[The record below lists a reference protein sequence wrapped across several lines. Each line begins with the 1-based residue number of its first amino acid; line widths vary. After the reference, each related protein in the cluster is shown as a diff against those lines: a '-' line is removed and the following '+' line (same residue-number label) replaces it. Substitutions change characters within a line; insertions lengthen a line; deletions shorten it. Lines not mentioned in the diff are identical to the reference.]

1 MTAKKSQENKLE
13 DAEIKL
19 NKEENKEKKS
29 GVKKDKYFYAVGRRK
44 TAVAQIFLYT
54 GTGFKEDSSV
64 VNNMSVENYFPTSTS
79 QSTFFAPFKAV
90 GLADKAKVS
99 VLVRGGGKQSQVEAA
114 CLGIARALVKFDGN
128 LKKTLK
134 GFGFLTRDA
143 RKVER
148 KKPGLKKARRAPQWK
163 KR

>member
-1 MTAKKSQENKLE
+1 MSVKKSQENKLA
-13 DAEIKL
+13 DAEVKP
-19 NKEENKEKKS
+19 NKKENKEKKN
-29 GVKKDKYFYAVGRRK
+29 GTKKDKYFYAVGRRK

-54 GTGFKEDSSV
+54 GAEFKENNSV
-64 VNNMSVENYFPTSTS
+64 VNNMSVGNYFPTSTS
-79 QSTFFAPFKAV
+79 QNIFFAPFRAV
-90 GLADKAKVS
+90 GMKDKAKVS
-99 VLVRGGGKQSQVEAA
+99 VLVRGGGKQGQVEAV

-134 GFGFLTRDA
+134 SFGFLTRDA

>member
-1 MTAKKSQENKLE
+1 MAVKKSQEKTPANTEVKPS
-13 DAEIKL
+13 
-19 NKEENKEKKS
+19 KEENKEKKS
-29 GVKKDKYFYAVGRRK
+29 VAKKDKYFYAVGRRK

-54 GTGFKEDSSV
+54 GAGLKKDGSV
-64 VNNMSVENYFPTSTS
+64 VNNMSVENYFPTSTE
-79 QSTFFAPFKAV
+79 QSIFFAPVKAV
-90 GLADKAKVS
+90 GLEDKSRVS
-99 VLVRGGGKQSQVEAA
+99 VLVRGGGKKGQVEAA
-114 CLGIARALVKFDGN
+114 RLGIARALVKFDGN